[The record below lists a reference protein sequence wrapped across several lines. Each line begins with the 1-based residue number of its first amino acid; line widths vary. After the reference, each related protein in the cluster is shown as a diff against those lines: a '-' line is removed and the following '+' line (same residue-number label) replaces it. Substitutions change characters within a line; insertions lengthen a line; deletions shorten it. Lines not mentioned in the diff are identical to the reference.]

1 MLGCADF
8 LDLLLCEGELKML
21 GVTMKISGM
30 WHFSVHAYQTV
41 LYGGLENNVVGNMV
55 FLVNTYV
62 HIDEHINLFL
72 LWVGRVGFATLGNIY
87 RGCVSVLVDA
97 VTGEQG
103 HYWSYAIRF
112 C

>member
-1 MLGCADF
+1 MAFSCPGIPDSQ
-8 LDLLLCEGELKML
+8 LL
-21 GVTMKISGM
+21 
-30 WHFSVHAYQTV
+30 YR
-41 LYGGLENNVVGNMV
+41 GLENNVVGNMV

-62 HIDEHINLFL
+62 HIYEHINLFF
-72 LWVGRVGFATLGNIY
+72 LWGGRVGFATLGNIY